1 MPVGRAASEERGRR
15 TAPALENAIRVGV
28 VTASAI
34 ESLLNRGS
42 VVRAGQVLRT
52 LAWPAIIRYTYLM
65 AKSIDVIQKKR
76 GRGRPATGT
85 APLIALRMPPEERQ
99 AVEAWAA
106 KQPNKLSLSMA
117 IRRLVERGLAAGE
130 PPVTKRART
139 K

>member
-1 MPVGRAASEERGRR
+1 MRLVVGDSVAWAMAYSL
-15 TAPALENAIRVGV
+15 AL
-28 VTASAI
+28 
-34 ESLLNRGS
+34 
-42 VVRAGQVLRT
+42 VRAGQVLRT
-52 LAWPAIIRYTYLM
+52 LAWPAIISYTYLM
-65 AKSIDVIQKKR
+65 AKSTDVIQKKR

-106 KQPNKLSLSMA
+106 KQPDKLSLSKA

-130 PPVTKRART
+130 SPAPKRART